1 MVRTPQPWRL
11 ALLLMA
17 LALVVLEAAPA
28 PQLKNATP
36 TPLVASALPQEL
48 VLTGARFQIPARVFL
63 RDPSGDHAIGD
74 IRSVTANSIRW
85 AVILETPGTYAI
97 FVRNPDSKRSN
108 DLTITVLAPKPP
120 DPPDPE
126 PEPIPQ
132 PPVVFWK
139 AALERAKVKAS
150 ANDADWLAL
159 KAQADK
165 LLTQTVMPY
174 DRNGGPDGTINYGWQ
189 GSGWYDALLP
199 LSIAYQVTG
208 NVAYATKVR
217 DVVASI
223 NAAGLNPITID
234 QGYPTRSAAF
244 GLATA
249 YGFTSQTWTDLERT
263 ATKAT
268 AQLWHDW
275 VSVSAWQA
283 DGHPANNYFGGHI
296 LGMGLLGL
304 VMDLPAVA
312 DHWRTKFEKVQT
324 AFTSG
329 IFQSGYPAESF
340 NYGPGYFQRMLF
352 YALAVRDLTGEDLVG
367 DKPSKILQAFVDHR
381 QPNRWQFSDEGAFSG
396 ATTGVIN
403 YDLPLLLTT
412 TAVHPYNSYAKYF
425 LDTMAPSG
433 VPFFDHTPSLI
444 MRVLF
449 KDASVAPLDY
459 RAVFPRARVSA
470 GDNHL
475 IWRDSWN
482 DGATWISYAGNAQ
495 FLGSGDV
502 QRNAGNIRV
511 QVGNDYL
518 LVNAGQ
524 WKGTTGVYG
533 TPQAFDN
540 RSGRTNTLSYPHLW
554 NATYNGGQGYW
565 GKPQVLSSA
574 VTNTYAYLVSDLASA
589 YHDAGGAGLT
599 TLTRFLRTVVILQ
612 DNSIVVRDDVRGP
625 DQKILTWHAPLN
637 AWSLTADGA
646 LGTVGTSQL
655 KVTSRTHGP
664 LFLETDPVSDTNPT
678 PITSRLEIRDSA
690 TNAIFLTVLQP
701 TPAGVTPSTV
711 GQFTNGAITVGSQT
725 VTFTGDS
732 VAVTEGGGGDVVTLT
747 SDITL
752 TGSTSLNWSG
762 TAQSQLTVNANNHRI
777 IIPDTSW
784 TGAITIQYATVKDL
798 GTASLLAI
806 GNTAGT
812 DYGYMNGANLTIS
825 HAQFHRSN
833 AIVVFTANGATVS
846 FNDSTVHPDQLVLAD
861 ASNQTPWLKDAGTS
875 VAAKSFKRNRIFQ
888 SPIDLNA
895 PNWTVGGAEADA
907 NLFIGK
913 RVGILPRST
922 VSGTVSYNYLHG
934 TLDVTPQQTSWSQV
948 GLITAVGSGVTVE
961 HNVYGGA
968 HWPTSVV
975 DGILR
980 DNVIFH
986 AHGHAF
992 IQMGVNA
999 VCDRNILAT
1008 TYPSVATYPS
1018 GAASLDQAAGTF
1030 RVEDVMSFT
1039 DTVIDA
1045 RGSDGATNNFRT
1057 EAGSTLNQTGTK
1069 RITSGSDATVE
1080 GPLPLGSGQAGVS
1093 SDDDQAGFPFND
1105 ADILNGTYTV
1115 GDLLDYF
1122 RWVYGAPTAD
1132 TPPAIVSTNKRPMVH
1147 AGPSF
1152 VVASGSAKLNG
1163 YGADDGLPSN
1173 TLTFSWSKLD
1183 GPGTVTFTAPTS
1195 PITSASVDIN
1205 GRYVL
1210 QLSAT
1215 DGALTSTSEV
1225 VIVFGSDVAP
1235 SPPHVSI
1242 SDPSLAAPVAHWPTQ
1257 SF

>member
-1 MVRTPQPWRL
+1 MIRTPKPWRL
-11 ALLLMA
+11 ALLLTA
-17 LALVVLEAAPA
+17 LSLVVLEAAPA

-36 TPLVASALPQEL
+36 TPLVASPIPQEL

-63 RDPSGDHAIGD
+63 RDPSGDHAIGE

-108 DLTITVLAPKPP
+108 DLMLTVLAPVPP

-126 PEPIPQ
+126 PEPIP
-132 PPVVFWK
+132 PAPKVFWK
-139 AALERAKVKAS
+139 AALDRAKAKAA
-150 ANDADWLAL
+150 ANDPDWLAL
-159 KAQADK
+159 KKQADT
-165 LLTQTVMPY
+165 LLTYPVVPF
-174 DRNGGPDGTINYGWQ
+174 DRNGGPAGTINYGWQ

-304 VMDLPAVA
+304 VMDLPVVA
-312 DHWRTKFEKVQT
+312 DHWRAKFEKVQT

-352 YALAVRDLTGEDLVG
+352 YALAVRDLTSEDLVG

-459 RAVFPRARVSA
+459 RAVFPRARMSA

-482 DGATWISYAGNAQ
+482 DNATWISYAGNAQ

-565 GKPQVLSSA
+565 GKSQVLSSA

-589 YHDAGGAGLT
+589 YHDAGGSGLT

-625 DQKILTWHAPLN
+625 DPKILTWHAPLN

-646 LGTVGTSQL
+646 LGKVGTSQL
-655 KVTSRTHGP
+655 KVTSRTHSP
-664 LFLETDPVSDTNPT
+664 LFIETDPVSDTNPT

-690 TNAIFLTVLQP
+690 ANAIFLTVLQP

-711 GQFTNGAITVGSQT
+711 GTFTNGAITVGAQT
-725 VTFTGDS
+725 VTFTGDAVS
-732 VAVTEGGGGDVVTLT
+732 VTAAAGGNIVEL
-747 SDITL
+747 SEDITL
-752 TGSTSLNWSG
+752 VGSQTLTWSG
-762 TAQSQLTVNANNHRI
+762 TASAPLTVNAHGHRI
-777 IIPDTSW
+777 IVPDATFNGS
-784 TGAITIQYATVKDL
+784 ITWQHARVNDCGDATHL
-798 GTASLLAI
+798 CI
-806 GNTAGT
+806 GNLPGT
-812 DYGYMNGANLTIS
+812 DYAYLNGASVTIRNS
-825 HAQFHRSN
+825 EFHRSN
-833 AIVVFTANGATVS
+833 GLVLYSGTGATVY
-846 FNDSTVHPDQLVLAD
+846 FDDNVVHPDQLVKAD
-861 ASNQTPWLKDAGTS
+861 ADTQLPWLKELGVST
-875 VAAKSFKRNRIFQ
+875 AAKSFKRNIIRQ
-888 SPIDLNA
+888 SPIDIA
-895 PNWTVGGAEADA
+895 SPNWTVGGAAAPGDG
-907 NLFIGK
+907 NIMVGK
-913 RVGILPRST
+913 RVGILARST
-922 VSGTVSYNYLHG
+922 VSGLVSYNYIAPDLS
-934 TLDVTPQQTSWSQV
+934 VTPQQTYWSQV
-948 GLITAVGSGVTVE
+948 SNINSIGSGVRVE
-961 HNVYGGA
+961 RNILKGA
-968 HWPTSVV
+968 HWVSNVI
-975 DGILR
+975 DGTVN
-980 DNVIFH
+980 DNVLVH
-986 AHGHAF
+986 AHGHNF
-992 IQMGVNA
+992 IQMGTGGSFA
-999 VCDRNILAT
+999 RNILT
-1008 TYPSVATYPS
+1008 TPYPGVAAYPSNVQVTQQAVAVFRPTD
-1018 GAASLDQAAGTF
+1018 SLTLA
-1030 RVEDVMSFT
+1030 
-1039 DTVIDA
+1039 DTVLDA
-1045 RGSDGATNNFRT
+1045 RGDWPGIDFHLGDPAATLT
-1057 EAGSTLNQTGTK
+1057 HTGTRK
-1069 RITSGSDATVE
+1069 ITSSTDPNIK
-1080 GPLPLGSGQAGVS
+1080 GPLPIGSGVS
-1093 SDDDQAGFPFND
+1093 GNVSVNQAGFPFND
-1105 ADILNGTYTV
+1105 ADVLDGTFTV
-1115 GDLLDYF
+1115 QQILDYYTWIF
-1122 RWVYGAPTAD
+1122 SPAGAG
-1132 TPPAIVSTNKRPMVH
+1132 TPPAIVTTNKRPAVS

-1152 VVASGSAKLNG
+1152 SSTGPVTLNG

-1173 TLTFSWSKLD
+1173 VLTVAWSKVR
-1183 GPGTVTFTAPTS
+1183 GPGTVTFSQPAKPISTATFS
-1195 PITSASVDIN
+1195 SA
-1205 GRYVL
+1205 GEYVL
-1210 QLSAT
+1210 RLTAS
-1215 DGALTSTSEV
+1215 DGVLTSTADATV
-1225 VIVFGSDVAP
+1225 TV
-1235 SPPHVSI
+1235 
-1242 SDPSLAAPVAHWPTQ
+1242 Q
-1257 SF
+1257 